1 MIPLELLLRN
11 FMCYREPREA
21 LRLEGLHVACLSG
34 ENGAGKSALIDAIT
48 WALWGKARLPADE
61 LLAQGTTDM
70 AVELRFQLNNQQY
83 RIIRTYTRGKVA
95 RSGKQQPGKSTLDF
109 LVWDASADKWQPLGE
124 QGVRETDQR
133 IEQVLRMRY
142 ETFINASLLLQGR
155 ADEFTSKTP
164 AERKQILADILGLQ
178 EYDRLE
184 KRARG
189 RTREL
194 ASTLSELDGVI
205 ALLADRA
212 AHVATYRAMV
222 NAAAAASEAIQ
233 QQVQAS
239 EHQLATLEQQ
249 QHDLHQQA
257 ARRTAAQQQ
266 QHELEQEMGR
276 LQTSQTQLSEA
287 IATDTTLLEREG
299 EIAAGVQA
307 LHAARERLD
316 ALDELQPTYQ
326 QLHEQRR
333 ELQGELRTAK
343 SELEA
348 ARTAAHT
355 AVTNAQ
361 EAAAE
366 LARVTADI
374 TATQT
379 RLAELAPLEAERT
392 ELASRHATL
401 AHSITAAARLLH
413 AIERAEATIAH
424 ERTTLQTQADTQHNT
439 ITRLQQQLVPADRWR
454 VELDDA
460 RAQQTIVV
468 DLERQRGVLQQ
479 ELEHIRQQHADHRA
493 RCTHY
498 QQQAEAIKQRRALLT
513 SSDTAECPLC
523 GSHLSG
529 GTASIVQHYD
539 DEIAELRR
547 QYSSS
552 KQTADELESTIQQQ
566 HERIRKMEHM
576 VNQSRTIAAR
586 AITLEQQME
595 QVAAWRA
602 ELAAAREQHATLSA
616 SLADE
621 SYAADARQ
629 QHADARAALAALA
642 PTAAPDAPPAAIV
655 AALEAAQQTVQQQL
669 DAVQQQLAQH
679 THLTT
684 QLAVWEHQQGE
695 LATRAARLA
704 ELTAT
709 ATQLDEQL
717 ANGDYAHDIRA
728 QGRAI
733 DTRLAEL
740 GYDADEHRAVREQ
753 VRALAHWQDEQHAV
767 AMARQR
773 LSSNRAAQQR
783 NSSDLHRIGE
793 TLMGVVAEIKH
804 LTAALAALPT
814 LERDLAAVREQLA
827 AHTAALHSS
836 HTDLGEKRQMLR
848 DAEAAAHDLAQKQTE
863 RQHLATQHELYSE
876 LVEAC
881 GKRGVQAMLIE
892 TAIPEIADETNALLS
907 RITDNQMHVYFEM
920 QRSTRRGDT
929 QETLEIQIGDE
940 RGTRPYDAFSGGEAT
955 RINFAIR
962 IALSRLLAARAGAS
976 LETLII
982 DEGMSALDADGRERF
997 IETLSSIQQ
1006 DFKRILVITHL
1017 EEIKDRF
1024 PHRIEITKTANG
1036 SMWSIL

>member
-11 FMCYREPREA
+11 FMCYREPPQA
-21 LRLEGLHVACLSG
+21 LHLEGLHVACLSG

-61 LLAQGTTDM
+61 LLAQGTTEM
-70 AVELRFQLNNQQY
+70 LVELRFALNNQQY
-83 RIIRTYTRGKVA
+83 RIIRTYTRGKVSRA
-95 RSGKQQPGKSTLDF
+95 GKPQPGKSTLDF
-109 LVWDASADKWQPLGE
+109 LAWDASAGKWQPLSE

-142 ETFINASLLLQGR
+142 DTFINASLLLQGR

-194 ASTLSELDGVI
+194 ASNLSELDGSI
-205 ALLADRA
+205 TLLADRA
-212 AHVATYRAMV
+212 AHVATYHDLV
-222 NAAAAASEAIQ
+222 TAAVAASDALE
-233 QQVQAS
+233 QQVRTS
-239 EHQLATLEQQ
+239 EQQLATLAQQ
-249 QHDLHQQA
+249 QHTLQQQA
-257 ARRTAAQQQ
+257 ARRTVAQQQ
-266 QHELEQEMGR
+266 QQHLEQEIAR
-276 LQTSQTQLSEA
+276 LQTAQTQLSIA
-287 IATDTTLLEREG
+287 IAADTALLEREPA
-299 EIAAGVQA
+299 IAAGVQE

-333 ELQGELRTAK
+333 ELQGELRAAK

-348 ARTAAHT
+348 ACKAAHA
-355 AVTNAQ
+355 AVTSAQ
-361 EAAAE
+361 EAAHKLE
-366 LARVTADI
+366 RLMTDI
-374 TATQT
+374 TAAKTQLAALAPQQAQ
-379 RLAELAPLEAERT
+379 RAELE
-392 ELASRHATL
+392 SRHAAL
-401 AHSITAAARLLH
+401 ATSISTAARLIH

-424 ERTTLQTQADTQHNT
+424 ERATLQAQADMQQHT
-439 ITRLQQQLVPADRWR
+439 ITRLQQQLAPADRWQ

-468 DLERQRGVLQQ
+468 DLERQLALLQH
-479 ELEHIRQQHADHRA
+479 ERETVRQQHADHRA

-498 QQQAEAIKQRRALLT
+498 QQQTAEITQRRALLT
-513 SSDTAECPLC
+513 ASDTTECPLC

-529 GTASIVQHYD
+529 GTASIGQHYD
-539 DEIAELRR
+539 DEIAALHR

-552 KQTADELESTIQQQ
+552 KQTADELERTLQQ
-566 HERIRKMEHM
+566 HNERIRKMERM
-576 VNQSRTIAAR
+576 VNQSRTIADR
-586 AITLEQQME
+586 AHTLTQQME
-595 QVAAWRA
+595 QATGWRA
-602 ELAAAREQHATLSA
+602 ELAAAREQHATATA

-621 SYAADARQ
+621 SYAATA
-629 QHADARAALAALA
+629 HAERATAAAQLAALA
-642 PTAAPDAPPAAIV
+642 PTDAPDAPPTAIV
-655 AALEAAQQTVQQQL
+655 AALEATQQAVQQQL
-669 DAVQQQLAQH
+669 IAVQQQLAEQPR
-679 THLTT
+679 LTA
-684 QLAVWEHQQGE
+684 QLAVWEDQQRD
-695 LATRAARLA
+695 LAAHAARHA
-704 ELTAT
+704 ELVAT
-709 ATQLDEQL
+709 ATQLDTQL

-728 QGRAI
+728 QGRAVEARI
-733 DTRLAEL
+733 AEL
-740 GYDADEHRAVREQ
+740 GYDADEHRAAREQ
-753 VRALAHWQDEQHAV
+753 VRALSHWQDEQHAL

-773 LSSNRAAQQR
+773 LSSNRNEQQR
-783 NSSDLHRIGE
+783 NTSDLQRIGE
-793 TLMGVVAEIKH
+793 TLTSVTTEIKH
-804 LTAALAALPT
+804 LTAELATLPT
-814 LERDLAAVREQLA
+814 LERELATVRQHLA
-827 AHTAALHSS
+827 AHKAALQSS

-848 DAEAAAHDLAQKQTE
+848 DAEAAAHDLQQKQTE
-863 RQHLATQHELYSE
+863 RQHLATQHELYGE

-892 TAIPEIADETNALLS
+892 TAIPEIADETNALLG
-907 RITDNQMHVYFEM
+907 RITDNRMHVYFEM

-997 IETLSSIQQ
+997 VETLSSIQH

-1017 EEIKDRF
+1017 EEMKDRF
-1024 PHRIEITKTANG
+1024 AHRIEITKTTNG
-1036 SMWSIL
+1036 SVWSIL